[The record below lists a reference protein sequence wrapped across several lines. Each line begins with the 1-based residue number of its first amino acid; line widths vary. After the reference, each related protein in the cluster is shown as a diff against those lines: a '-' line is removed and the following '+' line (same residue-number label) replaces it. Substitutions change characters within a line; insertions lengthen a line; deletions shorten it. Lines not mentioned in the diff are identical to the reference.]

1 MTKHSAA
8 RITAVVAVGLLL
20 ASAML
25 YMGYYGSVKA
35 HVTDD
40 FQPVV
45 TAVWLACAINLGLV
59 AAVVLRL
66 RSIEGGRHQFVL
78 FVLALNPL
86 SLAVLQFVYEAPW
99 PPVVPLLLAAL
110 AILATA
116 KLGSPGPQASGPTA

>member
-8 RITAVVAVGLLL
+8 KITGVVAVGLLL

-25 YMGYYGSVKA
+25 YIGYYGSVKA

-45 TAVWLACAINLGLV
+45 AAVWLACAINMVLV

-66 RSIEGGRHQFVL
+66 RSMEGGQHQFVL

-86 SLAVLQFVYEAPW
+86 SLAVLQFVYRAPW

-116 KLGSPGPQASGPTA
+116 NLGSTGPQLSLPAA